1 MKLNISY
8 PETGLQKL
16 IDIEDDNKL
25 RVLYDK
31 RISQEVEGDF
41 LGEEFKGYRF
51 RISGG
56 NDKQGFPMKQ
66 GVLTTNRVRLLLFK
80 GSSCY
85 RQRRK
90 GERKRKSV
98 RGCIVS
104 SELSVLSLVVVKKGE
119 GEIPGLTDSKR
130 DRRLGPKRASKIR
143 KLFALGKTDDVRRYV
158 VAYRRKIERPGK
170 APKYKAPKIQ
180 RLITPKVRSRRRR
193 TIILKRRRVERGR
206 KEALKYNALIAKRR
220 KAKFDEEV
228 RKGIRKPRRRTKSRL
243 GSTASTGEKRKASEK
258 KSTEDKPQKKQKK
271 GQKSQKKGQKSQKKG
286 QKGQKGKKTD
296 KKKQP
301 KKQKSQGK
309 KTDKKA
315 GGKGKKGKKK

>member
-1 MKLNISY
+1 M
-8 PETGLQKL
+8 G
-16 IDIEDDNKL
+16 
-25 RVLYDK
+25 YDK

-66 GVLTTNRVRLLLFK
+66 GVLTPNRVRLLLRK

-85 RQRRK
+85 RQRKK

-104 SELSVLSLVVVKKGE
+104 ADLSVLSLVVVKKGE

-143 KLFALGKTDDVRRYV
+143 KLFALGKNDDVRRYV
-158 VAYRRKIERPGK
+158 LAYRRKIERPGK
-170 APKYKAPKIQ
+170 PPKYKTPKIQ
-180 RLITPKVRSRRRR
+180 RLITPKVKSRRRR
-193 TIILKRRRVERGR
+193 TIILRRRRVEKGR
-206 KEALKYNALIAKRR
+206 KEAQKYNAMIAKRR
-220 KAKFDEEV
+220 QAKYEEEV
-228 RKGIRKPRRRTKSRL
+228 RLGIRKRRRTKSRL
-243 GSTASTGEKRKASEK
+243 GSTASAGAKRKASEK
-258 KSTEDKPQKKQKK
+258 KSTKDKPQKKQKK
-271 GQKSQKKGQKSQKKG
+271 GQKSQKKGHKGKKGQKSQKKG
-286 QKGQKGKKTD
+286 KKGD

-301 KKQKSQGK
+301 KKQKSQ
-309 KTDKKA
+309 KA

>member
-31 RISQEVEGDF
+31 RISHEVDGDF
-41 LGEEFKGYRF
+41 LGDEFKGYRF

-66 GVLTTNRVRLLLFK
+66 GVLTTNRVRLLLRK

-104 SELSVLSLVVVKKGE
+104 AELSVLSLVVVKKGD

-143 KLFALGKTDDVRRYV
+143 KLFQLGRQDDVRRYV
-158 VAYRRKIERPGK
+158 VAYRRKIEKPGK
-170 APKYKAPKIQ
+170 KTKYKSPKIQ
-180 RLITPKVRSRRRR
+180 RLITPKVISRRKREL
-193 TIILKRRRVERGR
+193 ILKRRRVMRGR
-206 KEALKYNALIAKRR
+206 AEAERYNKLIAAKE
-220 KAKFDEEV
+220 KAKREQEELA
-228 RKGIRKPRRRTKSRL
+228 RQRRRTKSRL
-243 GSTASTGEKRKASEK
+243 GSATSTGSKRKKSEK
-258 KSTEDKPQKKQKK
+258 KSTEGKSQKKQKK
-271 GQKSQKKGQKSQKKG
+271 QTKQTKG
-286 QKGQKGKKTD
+286 KGKKTD
-296 KKKQP
+296 KKKQQA
-301 KKQKSQGK
+301 KKQKSQK
-309 KTDKKA
+309 KQQAKKPGA
-315 GGKGKKGKKK
+315 GKGKKGKKK